1 MSEVQTVNYVVED
14 GVGVIAIDNPPVN
27 ALGPGVR
34 EGIMDALASGN
45 SDPAVQA
52 FVLIGVGRNFMAGAD
67 IRQFGGAR
75 PVSTRTSAAAIAAS
89 AKPVVAAVHGY
100 ALGGG
105 LEHALACHYRIAAL
119 GARVGLPEVSLGIV
133 PAGGGTQ
140 RLTRLIGP
148 KAALEMIVSG
158 RHVEA
163 AEALRLGIF
172 NEIVDVPSLRSAAVQ
187 YARRIAS
194 ARPLPS
200 SAQAEARK
208 PLPPEELAT
217 LFEDARK
224 SLSRKSRHLK
234 APQRALAL
242 VEAATSRPFEE
253 GLALEHEFLKELE
266 NADEAKALRY
276 AFFAEREAA
285 KIPGASPLLHPAP
298 VRSAAIVGGGTMGG
312 GIAMAFADVGV
323 EVKVLD
329 MSQEALDR
337 GIKRI
342 RDNYGV
348 SVKRGSITQAQMDE
362 RLARI
367 HGVTDYAAIG
377 DCDAVIEAVFERV
390 DLKQEV
396 FSRLDEVMKPGAL
409 LLTNSSAIDID
420 IMANAT
426 KRPQA
431 VAGAHFFAPANVMK
445 LCEVVRGSATP
456 IETIART
463 MKMARDLGKVG
474 AVAGSCDGFAANRS
488 RTPMMTEM
496 MLMLEEG
503 ALPEQIDRIM
513 VAFGYP
519 MGPFAVNDMSGL
531 DVSYEGRK
539 RRAAADPE
547 YRKLHIPD
555 RMVEMGRK
563 GQKTAAGWYRY
574 AEGDRTPHPD
584 EVVKQVIAEVAKEFG
599 IVQRTFSDEEI
610 LQRALFASV
619 NEACR
624 ILDEGKA
631 YRASDI
637 DVMWL
642 YGFGF
647 PRHRGGL
654 MFWAD
659 SVGAPAILAQVR
671 EWHERYGK
679 RWKPSALL
687 ERVAAAGGRLRDAT
701 APQ

>member
-1 MSEVQTVNYVVED
+1 MSEVQSVKYAVED
-14 GVGVIAIDNPPVN
+14 GVGVITIDNPPVN

-34 EGIMDALASGN
+34 EGIMQALANGN
-45 SDPAVQA
+45 ADPAVRS
-52 FVLIGVGRNFMAGAD
+52 FVLIGTGRNFMAGAD

-89 AKPVVAAVHGY
+89 AKPVVAALHGY

-105 LEHALACHYRIAAL
+105 LEHALACHYRVAARNV
-119 GARVGLPEVSLGIV
+119 RVGLPEVSLGIV

-148 KAALEMIVSG
+148 KAALEVIVSG

-163 AEALRLGIF
+163 SEALRLGILD
-172 NEIVDVPSLRSAAVQ
+172 EIVEDADLRAAAVQ
-187 YARRIAS
+187 YALRA
-194 ARPLPS
+194 AEVRPLPS
-200 SAQAEARK
+200 AQGDVLK
-208 PLPPEELAT
+208 PLPADELAA
-217 LFEDARK
+217 LFEAARK

-234 APQRALAL
+234 APLHALAL
-242 VEAATSRPFEE
+242 VEAATSMSFDD
-253 GLALEHEFLKELE
+253 GVALEQKLFEELE
-266 NADEAKALRY
+266 NTDEAKALRY

-285 KIPGASPLLHPAP
+285 KIPGTSGLAQPEP

-312 GIAMAFADVGV
+312 GIAMAFADSGI

-329 MSQEALDR
+329 MSQEALER
-337 GIKRI
+337 GLKRI
-342 RDNYGV
+342 RDNYAV

-362 RLARI
+362 RLAKIR
-367 HGVTDYAAIG
+367 GVTDYAGIG

-390 DLKQEV
+390 ELKQEV
-396 FSRLDEVMKPGAL
+396 FAKLDEVMKPGAL

-420 IMANAT
+420 VMAKAT
-426 KRPQA
+426 RRPED

-445 LCEVVRGSATP
+445 LCEVVRGSATR
-456 IETIART
+456 IQTIART

-555 RMVEMGRK
+555 RMVEMGRR
-563 GQKTAAGWYRY
+563 GQKTGAGWYRY

-584 EVVKQVIAEVAKEFG
+584 DVVKQVIAEVANEFG
-599 IVQRTFSDEEI
+599 IAQRTFSDDEI

-624 ILDEGKA
+624 ILEEGKA

-654 MFWAD
+654 MYWAD
-659 SVGAPAILAQVR
+659 SVGTPAILAQVR
-671 EWHERYGK
+671 QWHERYGK

-687 ERVAAAGGRLRDAT
+687 ERIAASGGRLRDAVP
-701 APQ
+701 PQ